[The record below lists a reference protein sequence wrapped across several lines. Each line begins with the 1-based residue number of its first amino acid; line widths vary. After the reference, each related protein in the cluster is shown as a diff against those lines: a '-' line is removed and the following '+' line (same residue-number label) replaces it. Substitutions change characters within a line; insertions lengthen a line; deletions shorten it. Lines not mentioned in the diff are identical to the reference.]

1 MDNLLKST
9 RGPMMKIETI
19 RKLLI
24 ESDNFYLT
32 DDERFNN
39 DLYYNDMEMW
49 KGKDRLLILKEYETY
64 TAFNRWLEDQSVI
77 TELYRK
83 IPTKYKNNLYFFMI
97 LDFSKLEMELKSE
110 INLIERNSKVC
121 RKYIFNEDKDLEKI
135 PFLIDKL
142 SKEVDFNYE
151 EEFKERVDVFTSN
164 KVSQT
169 NKKRLK
175 KIIDIF
181 FIEENM
187 EDNYIKYK
195 TLEVLEAGTQNED

>member
-1 MDNLLKST
+1 
-9 RGPMMKIETI
+9 MKIETI

-32 DDERFNN
+32 DDEKFNN

-49 KGKDRLLILKEYETY
+49 MNKDRILILKEYETY

-83 IPTKYKNNLYFFMI
+83 IPTNYKNNLYFFMI

-135 PFLIDKL
+135 PFLIDRL

-151 EEFKERVDVFTSN
+151 EEFKKRVDIFTNN

-169 NKKRLK
+169 NKNRLK

-181 FIEENM
+181 FIEEHI
-187 EDNYIKYK
+187 EDNDIKYK
-195 TLEVLEAGTQNED
+195 TLEVLEAGIQNEN